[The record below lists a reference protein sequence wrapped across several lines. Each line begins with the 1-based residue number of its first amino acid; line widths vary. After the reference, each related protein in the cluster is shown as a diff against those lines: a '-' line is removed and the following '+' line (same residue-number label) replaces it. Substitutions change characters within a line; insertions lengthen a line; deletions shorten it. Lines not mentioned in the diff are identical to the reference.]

1 MCAVSR
7 SVKSSIARAS
17 PTGRCDRCRR
27 LLPKWQDPA
36 GPGLPK
42 WQVFAGSL
50 PKWQVFVGSLPKWQ
64 DQLGCSPPRVLMMWR
79 PNCWSERQ

>member
-7 SVKSSIARAS
+7 SVKSSIARAL
-17 PTGRCDRCRR
+17 PTGRCDRCRL
-27 LLPKWQDPA
+27 LLPKWQDPV

-42 WQVFAGSL
+42 WQVFA
-50 PKWQVFVGSLPKWQ
+50 GSLPKWQ